1 MDFKSVLARKPVSEI
16 VASQELVRSAPVE
29 SPRSLQH
36 RRHGRRR
43 HHRRRIFVLTGTA
56 AALYAGPAIVL
67 SFVLAA
73 IACGLV
79 GLCYAEL
86 SAFLPVSGSSYTYT
100 YATLGELAAWVIGW
114 DLILEYAMGGATVA
128 VGWSGYFNSLLKLA
142 GIGLPPRLVAAT
154 GQAVTLADGTTASA
168 IANLPAAGIVV
179 LITALLVLGTRE
191 LARLNNV
198 MVTVKLTV
206 VLAFVVLGA
215 FYVRSANWHPFIP
228 ANTGAFGSF
237 GLSGIL
243 RGASIVF
250 FAYIGFDAVSNCA
263 QEARRPQRDM
273 PIGILG
279 SLATSTVLYIA
290 VAAVLTGLVPYPE
303 LNVPDP
309 VVQGVRVIGLEWFS
323 LFIELGALIGLTTV
337 ILVLLYGQSRI
348 FAAMAKDGL
357 LPPLFA
363 RVHPRLT
370 TPLHKPARHRRPCRD
385 RRRRGADRRPEPAR
399 GRRHVVRLHPG
410 LRRGHLS
417 EVGRPHGAAALSRA
431 PCALGAAAGHSRVP
445 RPDGRPGA
453 VDLAA
458 SRELA
463 RDRPGCLFHLR
474 AIPLAPEGAQVTAS
488 RWSLA
493 ALSVVGG
500 RITIRIAGIFARR
513 APMPLK
519 SIVMAV
525 VLSGWLI
532 ASVIAFMIVAY
543 AGFFGIGVVGLMIWF
558 VSTRADLD
566 QDGWVGVGVSPG
578 LFEGQVM
585 RKAEMSHAERA
596 AVRAEKSL
604 AAQSIRFFKH
614 LGIALTL
621 IGAGGFLYFQL

>member
-1 MDFKSVLARKPVSEI
+1 MEFKSVLSRKPVSEI
-16 VASQELVRSAPVE
+16 VASQD
-29 SPRSLQH
+29 SPD
-36 RRHGRRR
+36 RRLSKVLGPFSIAAMGIGAIIGAG
-43 HHRRRIFVLTGTA
+43 IFVLTGTA

-67 SFVLAA
+67 SFMLAA

-128 VGWSGYFNSLLKLA
+128 VGWSGYFNSLLGLA
-142 GIGLPPRLVAAT
+142 GIGLDPRLVAAT
-154 GQAVTLADGTTASA
+154 GQAVTLADGTTAAA
-168 IANLPAAGIVV
+168 IANLPAAAIVV
-179 LITALLVLGTRE
+179 LITVLLVLGTRE
-191 LARLNNV
+191 SARLNNV
-198 MVTVKLTV
+198 MVAVKLTV

-228 ANTGAFGSF
+228 PNTGEFGSF

-309 VVQGVRVIGLEWFS
+309 VAKGVRVIGHEWFS

-348 FAAMAKDGL
+348 FAAMANDGL

-363 RVHPRLT
+363 RVHPTLR
-370 TPLHKPARHRRPCRD
+370 TPYISQLVIGGLVAVVAAVAPIDVLSQLVGVGTLFAFILVCAAVIYLRS
-385 RRRRGADRRPEPAR
+385 AEPK
-399 GRRHVVRLHPG
+399 
-410 LRRGHLS
+410 
-417 EVGRPHGAAALSRA
+417 
-431 PCALGAAAGHSRVP
+431 VP
-445 RPDGRPGA
+445 RPFRVPHVPWVPLLGI
-453 VDLAA
+453 L
-458 SRELA
+458 S
-463 RDRPGCLFHLR
+463 CLGLMSG
-474 AIPLAPEGAQVTAS
+474 LAPLTWLRLVTWLATGLVVYFAYGRFHS
-488 RWSLA
+488 RLT
-493 ALSVVGG
+493 GG
-500 RITIRIAGIFARR
+500 G
-513 APMPLK
+513 
-519 SIVMAV
+519 
-525 VLSGWLI
+525 
-532 ASVIAFMIVAY
+532 
-543 AGFFGIGVVGLMIWF
+543 
-558 VSTRADLD
+558 
-566 QDGWVGVGVSPG
+566 
-578 LFEGQVM
+578 
-585 RKAEMSHAERA
+585 
-596 AVRAEKSL
+596 
-604 AAQSIRFFKH
+604 
-614 LGIALTL
+614 
-621 IGAGGFLYFQL
+621 

>member
-1 MDFKSVLARKPVSEI
+1 MGVGAI
-16 VASQELVRSAPVE
+16 IGA
-29 SPRSLQH
+29 
-36 RRHGRRR
+36 G
-43 HHRRRIFVLTGTA
+43 IFVLTGTA

-67 SFVLAA
+67 SFVLSA

-128 VGWSGYFNSLLKLA
+128 VGWSGYFNSLLGLA

-154 GQAVTLADGTTASA
+154 GQAVTLADGTTAAA

-191 LARLNNV
+191 SARLNNV
-198 MVTVKLTV
+198 MVAVKLTV
-206 VLAFVVLGA
+206 VLAFVILGA

-228 ANTGAFGSF
+228 PNTGAFGSF

-309 VVQGVRVIGLEWFS
+309 VVEGVRVIGHEWFS

-348 FAAMAKDGL
+348 FAAMANDGL

-363 RVHPRLT
+363 RVHPRLR
-370 TPLHKPARHRRPCRD
+370 TPYMSQLVIGSLVAVVAAVAPIDVLSQLVGVGTLFAFILVCAAVIYLRS
-385 RRRRGADRRPEPAR
+385 AEP
-399 GRRHVVRLHPG
+399 
-410 LRRGHLS
+410 
-417 EVGRPHGAAALSRA
+417 
-431 PCALGAAAGHSRVP
+431 RVP
-445 RPDGRPGA
+445 RPFRVPHVPWVPLLGI
-453 VDLAA
+453 LA
-458 SRELA
+458 
-463 RDRPGCLFHLR
+463 CLGLMSG
-474 AIPLAPEGAQVTAS
+474 LAPLTWLRLVSWLVIGLVVYFAYGRFHS
-488 RWSLA
+488 RLT
-493 ALSVVGG
+493 GG
-500 RITIRIAGIFARR
+500 R
-513 APMPLK
+513 
-519 SIVMAV
+519 
-525 VLSGWLI
+525 
-532 ASVIAFMIVAY
+532 
-543 AGFFGIGVVGLMIWF
+543 
-558 VSTRADLD
+558 
-566 QDGWVGVGVSPG
+566 
-578 LFEGQVM
+578 
-585 RKAEMSHAERA
+585 
-596 AVRAEKSL
+596 
-604 AAQSIRFFKH
+604 
-614 LGIALTL
+614 
-621 IGAGGFLYFQL
+621 